1 MKNHIKKGISGLLAF
16 LMCFTVLLSTGV
28 TPAFAAS
35 ETCTTYSVGFPRDG
49 DANQVYSNE
58 VWGHPALTHMNGWHS
73 NDVDLT
79 TLHCMNGYD
88 GQICY
93 CIEPAVEREMGETM
107 SGFGEDFW
115 DNYPSNLNNT
125 IQPDDIKILLGR
137 IMQYGYHGTLSTAW
151 RSQNSADAD
160 KIAHAYATQILVW
173 ETIVGERDANFNH
186 VSTGSYQSRSL

>member
-1 MKNHIKKGISGLLAF
+1 MSGLLAF
-16 LMCFTVLLSTGV
+16 LMCFTVLLSAGV

-79 TLHCMNGYD
+79 TLHCMNSYD

-107 SGFGEDFW
+107 TASVRISGIIT
-115 DNYPSNLNNT
+115 P
-125 IQPDDIKILLGR
+125 
-137 IMQYGYHGTLSTAW
+137 
-151 RSQNSADAD
+151 
-160 KIAHAYATQILVW
+160 AT
-173 ETIVGERDANFNH
+173 
-186 VSTGSYQSRSL
+186 